1 MSRRR
6 TEHQRNVD
14 GLRAASVRKHEE
26 AERKVDNAIRGLLRT
41 GERISFRRVATV
53 ARVSTGWLYAQP
65 DVKERITRLR
75 VQPAHKASPPGER
88 ASDASKDAIVRAL
101 RQRVTT
107 LENERQQLG
116 ARIQQ
121 LEERIEVLYGEL
133 YARRVDVP
141 YAVADPRF
149 SIDERV
155 DAGPSPLAASTPR
168 EDAFKGRRLANTA
181 LT

>member
-6 TEHQRNVD
+6 TEHQRKVD
-14 GLRAASVRKHEE
+14 GLRAASARKHEE
-26 AERKVDNAIRGLLRT
+26 AELKVDNAIRKLLRA
-41 GERISFRRVATV
+41 GEPITFRRVAIV

-101 RQRVTT
+101 RQRVGT
-107 LENERQQLG
+107 LDDERRRLL

-121 LEERIEVLYGEL
+121 LEERVEILYGEL
-133 YARRVDVP
+133 YAKRINVP
-141 YAVADPRF
+141 YIIPDPT
-149 SIDERV
+149 S
-155 DAGPSPLAASTPR
+155 SPPTS
-168 EDAFKGRRLANTA
+168 
-181 LT
+181 

>member
-6 TEHQRNVD
+6 TQHQRSVD
-14 GLRAASVRKHEE
+14 GLRAASARKHEE
-26 AERKVDNAIRGLLRT
+26 AERKVDNAIRGLLRA
-41 GERISFRRVATV
+41 GEPITFRRVASV

-75 VQPAHKASPPGER
+75 GQPYGKAGAPAER
-88 ASDASKDAIVRAL
+88 ASDASKDAITRAL

-107 LENERQQLG
+107 LNNERQQLL

-133 YARRVDVP
+133 YVKRVNAP
-141 YAVADPRF
+141 HAVADPT
-149 SIDERV
+149 SSTGETI
-155 DAGPSPLAASTPR
+155 DAGRFPLGATTQEKMPS
-168 EDAFKGRRLANTA
+168 KGGD
-181 LT
+181 